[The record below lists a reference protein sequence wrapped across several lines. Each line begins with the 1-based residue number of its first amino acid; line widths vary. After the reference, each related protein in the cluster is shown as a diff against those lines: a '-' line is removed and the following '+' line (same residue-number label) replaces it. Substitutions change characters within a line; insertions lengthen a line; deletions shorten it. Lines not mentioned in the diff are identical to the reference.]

1 MGLKELEFLG
11 EVRSGTLPERTDSLA
26 KEILSRLEQ
35 RHEAKTSEG
44 TIPERVKELRRR
56 TLELMQETESP
67 SEEEQRQW
75 NDDLDDLFLAVQ
87 LFSYPGDYVA
97 ENPTVERLAET
108 IDKLEEDVLGV
119 YSATV
124 RSAREATVTVGTPIP
139 IDAGKR
145 SRDAINDLTRTME
158 ENVQQLINAGTKTA
172 S

>member
-1 MGLKELEFLG
+1 MAFK
-11 EVRSGTLPERTDSLA
+11 D
-26 KEILSRLEQ
+26 
-35 RHEAKTSEG
+35 
-44 TIPERVKELRRR
+44 RVKELRRR
-56 TLELMQETESP
+56 TLELMQETEAS
-67 SEEEQRQW
+67 SDEHTYFTYQQRQW

-124 RSAREATVTVGTPIP
+124 RSAREATVTFGAPIT

-145 SRDAINDLTRTME
+145 SRDAISELTRTME
-158 ENVQQLINAGTKTA
+158 ENVQQLINAATNTA

>member
-11 EVRSGTLPERTDSLA
+11 EVRSGTLPERTDFLA
-26 KEILSRLEQ
+26 QEILARLEK

-44 TIPERVKELRRR
+44 NIPERVKELRRR
-56 TLELMQETESP
+56 TLELMQGTENP

-119 YSATV
+119 YSASV
-124 RSAREATVTVGTPIP
+124 RSEREVTVTIGAPIP
-139 IDAGKR
+139 VDAGKR
-145 SRDAINDLTRTME
+145 SRDAVNELTKTME
-158 ENVQQLINAGTKTA
+158 ENVQQLVNAGTK
-172 S
+172 